1 MLALWECVVF
11 SPLPCSFFLSFIS
24 KAHAVVGLLS
34 SWRSVR
40 GRLLIH
46 LQLLTT
52 PLLCSGLSCLLFWLS
67 DESPH
72 YLLPTTSFLSN
83 PYTGWWLLYCKGL
96 PGRRGERLVPEWVES
111 LMVSLVLT
119 QLCSISFPKGELV
132 LTQIHPPSAV
142 GPSPSGSTLTP
153 TVLVLPRGP
162 LCALSLHHTGS
173 VWFMA

>member
-1 MLALWECVVF
+1 MLALMGCVVF

-24 KAHAVVGLLS
+24 KAHAVVGLLG

-40 GRLLIH
+40 GRLPIQ

-52 PLLCSGLSCLLFWLS
+52 PMLCSGLSCLLFWLS

-83 PYTGWWLLYCKGL
+83 LCTGRWLHYCKGL
-96 PGRRGERLVPEWVES
+96 PGHRGERLVPES
-111 LMVSLVLT
+111 LMVSLVIT
-119 QLCSISFPKGELV
+119 QISSISFPKGELV

-142 GPSPSGSTLTP
+142 GPSP
-153 TVLVLPRGP
+153 
-162 LCALSLHHTGS
+162 
-173 VWFMA
+173 